1 MHKPGF
7 IRSIKVCGITRCED
21 AARCAA
27 LGFGAIGFVFH
38 RASPRNISPQ
48 AARAIVDTL
57 PPTMSP
63 VGVFVDEP
71 LETILA
77 IAEAAALTTIQ
88 LHGHETESTVTE
100 LQATGYQVVKVARS
114 AAEARLCIDT
124 LMPQTSILL
133 ECGRGPLPG
142 GNGAAWNWAEAR
154 EVGDPVGIAGG
165 LTPKNLR
172 EAVKQS
178 RAVACDISSGVELA
192 PGVKDPA
199 ALERL
204 AAAATG
210 LRSDYTAFWMAFP

>member
-114 AAEARLCIDT
+114 AAEARLCT
-124 LMPQTSILL
+124 ASVM
-133 ECGRGPLPG
+133 
-142 GNGAAWNWAEAR
+142 
-154 EVGDPVGIAGG
+154 
-165 LTPKNLR
+165 TP
-172 EAVKQS
+172 S
-178 RAVACDISSGVELA
+178 RASS
-192 PGVKDPA
+192 PTKK
-199 ALERL
+199 
-204 AAAATG
+204 
-210 LRSDYTAFWMAFP
+210 

>member
-1 MHKPGF
+1 MRKAHF
-7 IRSIKVCGITRCED
+7 LDCIKICGITRQED

-27 LGFGAIGFVFH
+27 LGFGAVGFVFH

-57 PPTMSP
+57 PPAMYA

-71 LETILA
+71 LEWIAAT
-77 IAEAAALTTIQ
+77 AEAAALTTIQ
-88 LHGHETESTVTE
+88 LHGRETEATVTQ
-100 LQATGYQVVKVARS
+100 LQAIGYQIVKVARS
-114 AAEARLCIDT
+114 AAEARTLIDT

-142 GNGAAWNWAEAR
+142 GNGAVWNWAEAR
-154 EVGDPVGIAGG
+154 EVGDLVGIAGG
-165 LTPKNLR
+165 ITPENLR
-172 EAVKQS
+172 
-178 RAVACDISSGVELA
+178 RAVRQSGAAACDISSGVETA

-204 AAAATG
+204 ATAAVG
-210 LRSDYTAFWMAFP
+210 LHSDHTSFWKSFP